1 MREAK
6 NKQIEKKKSRAEDSN
21 RVERNGQTSTSDVYM
36 TRDKLITTGDYKMGQ
51 DKLGNSSGLIRK
63 TAEE

>member
-1 MREAK
+1 
-6 NKQIEKKKSRAEDSN
+6 
-21 RVERNGQTSTSDVYM
+21 M